1 MCRALQT
8 PFGVRGLYA
17 SDAGPTDA
25 SERRAQ
31 AADTVPGGRTD
42 VGFAGVGSDGKA
54 DESGP
59 PSPRLSLRRNLHG
72 GEDAEVACAAIS
84 LKVVVSGADVTT
96 AWDVA
101 MGRPQKSAVIRD
113 KVEHQMTSF
122 TNDYREVMANQTK
135 AREVQAKITALNSL
149 TKERFLHANV
159 LNALQLAT
167 VEDVQLLHYRAD
179 QAYFSTD
186 AVKTRTNDTGRVIQ
200 GKAATVTEKISIFLD
215 GSDSSSNPGDQV
227 TKFKE
232 LVSMAP
238 YFREILGK
246 TNVFSLR
253 QISQPQLLPA
263 PGSTVGKSCVLFT
276 LESKL
281 PEKTR

>member
-1 MCRALQT
+1 M
-8 PFGVRGLYA
+8 
-17 SDAGPTDA
+17 
-25 SERRAQ
+25 
-31 AADTVPGGRTD
+31 
-42 VGFAGVGSDGKA
+42 
-54 DESGP
+54 
-59 PSPRLSLRRNLHG
+59 
-72 GEDAEVACAAIS
+72 
-84 LKVVVSGADVTT
+84 
-96 AWDVA
+96 
-101 MGRPQKSAVIRD
+101 
-113 KVEHQMTSF
+113 
-122 TNDYREVMANQTK
+122 
-135 AREVQAKITALNSL
+135 
-149 TKERFLHANV
+149 
-159 LNALQLAT
+159 
-167 VEDVQLLHYRAD
+167 LHYRAD
-179 QAYFSTD
+179 QAYFTTD